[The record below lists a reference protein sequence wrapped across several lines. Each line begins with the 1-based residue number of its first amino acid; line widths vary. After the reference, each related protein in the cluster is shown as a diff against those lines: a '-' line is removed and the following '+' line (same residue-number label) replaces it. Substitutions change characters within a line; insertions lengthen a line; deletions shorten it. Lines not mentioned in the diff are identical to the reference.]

1 MKELY
6 QTIFSDQMMISKKL
20 FSDYKQLGIDEQ
32 ELVVILHIHRF
43 ILEGVFFPPPLKIA
57 ELMSVDEQKCS
68 QLLRQLIQKDLLTII
83 ELQSE
88 NGIVNER
95 YSLEPL
101 WKKLYQD
108 KPVKSSNNEFNDN
121 MMNIFVLF
129 EQEFGRALSPFEIEM
144 INVWLDEEK
153 IEPTLIKAALRET
166 VLMSKLNFRYIDRIL
181 REWQRKGVH
190 TVEQARQQ
198 TKSFHAQKSN
208 PPQSKT
214 KHDRSVYY
222 NWLEENE

>member
-1 MKELY
+1 MQELY

-43 ILEGVFFPPPLKIA
+43 IQEEIFFPPPLKIA
-57 ELMSVDEQKCS
+57 ELMAIDEQKCS

-108 KPVKSSNNEFNDN
+108 KPTKNPNNQFNDN

-153 IEPTLIKAALRET
+153 IEPVLIKAALRET

-181 REWQRKGVH
+181 REWKRKGIH

-198 TKSFHAQKSN
+198 TKTFHAQKSN
-208 PPQSKT
+208 PTQSKT
-214 KHDRSVYY
+214 KRDDSVYY